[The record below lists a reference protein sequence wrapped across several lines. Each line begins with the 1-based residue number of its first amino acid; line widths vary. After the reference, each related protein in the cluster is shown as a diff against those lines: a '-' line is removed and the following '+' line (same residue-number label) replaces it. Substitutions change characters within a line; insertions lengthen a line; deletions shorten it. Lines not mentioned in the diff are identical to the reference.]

1 MAEKMRNKTH
11 KNKIQSNKNQ
21 TTKEVKQKKFNK
33 KLRLIISIIVIFC
46 IIGVV
51 WFVFISDFAKAEKP
65 KAQLIIESGTVQI
78 KHMGESWINAEDG
91 MYLYESDSIK
101 TGDNSYA
108 SIIFF
113 KSSII
118 RLDSNTEVT
127 IKKLLHD
134 IEKTS
139 VTIQQD
145 SGRTWNTI
153 SRISGIDDY
162 NVETPTAV
170 ASVRGTSFDIDV
182 DEEGISVVKVIKGI
196 VNVTYTISGTVYTV
210 KLNES
215 YSLTVGYDETGE
227 PQPFELDDWITNN
240 LLNDEQFKE
249 DLKNTLYERIQP
261 YIDYLT
267 EEIGMSYKE
276 IDALLIGYIE
286 GEYDIPPETPDE
298 YKKLFDL
305 S

>member
-1 MAEKMRNKTH
+1 MAEKVRNKTH

-21 TTKEVKQKKFNK
+21 TTKEVKQKTFNK
-33 KLRLIISIIVIFC
+33 KLRLIISIIVIVC
-46 IIGVV
+46 IIGVA
-51 WFVFISDFAKAEKP
+51 WFVFISDYAKAEKP

-78 KHMGESWINAEDG
+78 KHMEESWINAEDG

-113 KSSII
+113 QSSII

-127 IKKLLHD
+127 IKKLLND

-170 ASVRGTSFDIDV
+170 ASVRGTSFNIDV

-196 VNVTYTISGTVYTV
+196 VNVTYSISGTVYTV
-210 KLNES
+210 QLNDT
-215 YSLTVGYDETGE
+215 YSITVGYNETGE
-227 PQPFELDDWITNN
+227 PQPFELDDWIINN
-240 LLNDEQFKE
+240 LLNDELFKE
-249 DLKNTLYERIQP
+249 DLKNILYERIQP
-261 YIDYLT
+261 YIDYLK
-267 EEIGMSYKE
+267 EEIGMSDQE
-276 IDALLIGYIE
+276 IDALLNGYIE
-286 GEYDIPPETPDE
+286 EEYDIPPETPDE